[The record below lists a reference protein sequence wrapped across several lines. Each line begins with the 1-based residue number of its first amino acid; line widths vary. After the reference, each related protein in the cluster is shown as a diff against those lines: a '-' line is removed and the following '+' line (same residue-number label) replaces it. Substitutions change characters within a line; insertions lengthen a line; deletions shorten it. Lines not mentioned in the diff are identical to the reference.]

1 MIENNLTTA
10 IFIVLAYTFTIAYFI
25 RTSIASEYERTLDE
39 IEKIANNAIDGIYA
53 TRSTDYSAG
62 MSCIGN
68 YILDEIDKLRS
79 DNDFWTVHQ
88 SNYKESCMQILGA

>member
-25 RTSIASEYERTLDE
+25 KSGIASEYERTLGN
-39 IEKIANNAIDGIYA
+39 IEEIANNAVNGKYA
-53 TRSTDYSAG
+53 TYSTDYSAG

-68 YILDEIDKLRS
+68 YILNEIDKLRS
-79 DNDFWTVHQ
+79 DNDF
-88 SNYKESCMQILGA
+88 